1 MPGNFV
7 FKPRLTSTFPSST
20 APRPQRYPHPPA
32 PSIAPRPRGIVPHPP
47 AAPRPAASTHFPVM
61 PVRAP
66 AREEKKYV
74 SSTHYGRYVL
84 WQGRQNSEL
93 VISSHG
99 SHVVGDRR
107 RHIVPPR
114 TALHFY
120 GPDYAPINT
129 HLVDQAFIRENVAS
143 HPYEI
148 RSAGHTYL
156 DYELSKIQ
164 VQPGK
169 EKGETYN
176 HIIECL
182 SGYDLV
188 TIEQLDDDGPYE
200 HMLLS
205 ELIAHLRSKGHQYA
219 KIHCFFCRSLR
230 ASDLRRHPSLEQ
242 FVRPAYV
249 VR

>member
-1 MPGNFV
+1 M
-7 FKPRLTSTFPSST
+7 
-20 APRPQRYPHPPA
+20 
-32 PSIAPRPRGIVPHPP
+32 
-47 AAPRPAASTHFPVM
+47 
-61 PVRAP
+61 
-66 AREEKKYV
+66 

-84 WQGRQNSEL
+84 WQGRKNSEL

-99 SHVVGDRR
+99 SHVVGDNR
-107 RHIVPPR
+107 RHIVPSR
-114 TALHFY
+114 MALHFY
-120 GPDYAPINT
+120 GPDYAAINT

-148 RSAGHTYL
+148 RSAGQAYL

-164 VQPGK
+164 VRPGK
-169 EKGETYN
+169 GKGETYN

-200 HMLLS
+200 HILLS
-205 ELIAHLRSKGHQYA
+205 ELITHLVAKGHRYSR
-219 KIHCFFCRSLR
+219 IHCFFCRSLR